1 MSSQRYFLDRAAR
14 TLNAEIVVDTG
25 PPALLGEIVV
35 EGNKDVSTTY
45 IRDRAPWKAGTE
57 PWNESRVQDY
67 VDELRGLGL
76 FSMELV
82 VREGPPRSVSAA
94 ARYETDSGIGVEGEW
109 EHRNFFGNGE
119 KLVVSLPIT
128 PEKQGL
134 KASFEK
140 PAFLDRDQKLVGEAS
155 LLQEITD
162 AYDRRGLR
170 VGADVEMAGVP
181 VGRVASIKLD
191 DDLSRRQARVVLI
204 LDKDL
209 QLPADTIASVKTSGL
224 IGDKYVNLT
233 AGGSE
238 DILASG
244 DTLEETESAVDI
256 ESLISKYALG
266 GV

>member
-1 MSSQRYFLDRAAR
+1 MNSFRQTAVGIF
-14 TLNAEIVVDTG
+14 V
-25 PPALLGEIVV
+25 LLGLVCVAYLTI
-35 EGNKDVSTTY
+35 K
-45 IRDRAPWKAGTE
+45 
-57 PWNESRVQDY
+57 
-67 VDELRGLGL
+67 LGKMEV
-76 FSMELV
+76 FDSKGFELV
-82 VREGPPRSVSAA
+82 ANFNSVS
-94 ARYETDSGIGVEGEW
+94 
-109 EHRNFFGNGE
+109 
-119 KLVVSLPIT
+119 
-128 PEKQGL
+128 
-134 KASFEK
+134 
-140 PAFLDRDQKLVGEAS
+140 
-155 LLQEITD
+155 
-162 AYDRRGLR
+162 GLR

-191 DDLSRRQARVVLI
+191 DDLSRRQAVVLI

>member
-1 MSSQRYFLDRAAR
+1 MNSFRQTAVGIF
-14 TLNAEIVVDTG
+14 V
-25 PPALLGEIVV
+25 LLGLVCVAYLTI
-35 EGNKDVSTTY
+35 K
-45 IRDRAPWKAGTE
+45 
-57 PWNESRVQDY
+57 
-67 VDELRGLGL
+67 LGKMEV
-76 FSMELV
+76 FDSKGFELV
-82 VREGPPRSVSAA
+82 ANFNSVS
-94 ARYETDSGIGVEGEW
+94 
-109 EHRNFFGNGE
+109 
-119 KLVVSLPIT
+119 
-128 PEKQGL
+128 
-134 KASFEK
+134 
-140 PAFLDRDQKLVGEAS
+140 
-155 LLQEITD
+155 
-162 AYDRRGLR
+162 GLR

-181 VGRVASIKLD
+181 VGRVAS
-191 DDLSRRQARVVLI
+191 RVVLI